1 METNVLI
8 TDVKGAV
15 ATLTFNRPDKRNSL
29 SVELL
34 LALART
40 LEQWARGDEVR
51 VVVIRGA
58 GDKAFSGG
66 FDVSA
71 IPTSSDSDDLASF
84 REQDP
89 VASALAAVKDFP
101 YPTIA
106 MINGYA
112 LGMAF
117 NLAMCCDL
125 RIAADDARMGIPPAK
140 LGLVYPPEGLRQVV
154 EAIGMARAREAF
166 FTGRLYGPDQVMQM
180 GLAHQMVA
188 RDELVGVTYELAEE
202 IAANAPL
209 SLKGAKRMFNMLGS
223 SLTFSDED
231 RKEAEA
237 MSTRSFFTADAREG
251 QLAFL
256 HKRKPN
262 FTGK

>member
-1 METNVLI
+1 LI
-8 TDVKGAV
+8 TEVNGAV

-34 LALART
+34 LCLVRT
-40 LEQWARGDEVR
+40 LEQWGEADEVR

-58 GDKAFSGG
+58 GDRAFSGG

-71 IPTSSDSDDLASF
+71 IPTNADSDDLASF
-84 REQDP
+84 RDQDP
-89 VASALAAVKDFP
+89 VARALEAVKDFP

-125 RIAADDARMGIPPAK
+125 RIAAADARMGIPPAK

-166 FTGRLYGPDQVMQM
+166 FTGRIFGPEEVKEM
-180 GLAHQMVA
+180 GLAHRMVV
-188 RDELVGVTYELAEE
+188 RDELSSVTYGLAEE
-202 IAANAPL
+202 IAGNAPL
-209 SLKGAKRMFNMLGS
+209 SLKGAKRMFKMLGS
-223 SLTFSDED
+223 SMSYSDAD

-237 MSTRSFFTADAREG
+237 MSARSLFTADAREG

-256 HKRKPN
+256 QKRQPN
-262 FTGK
+262 FKGR